1 MKIIHKICISMLFLI
16 LSLGMFAQ
24 VNIKGKIV
32 NDKNEPIEGV
42 SIQIEKTNFGTNS
55 KQDGSFEFNPNL
67 SKGNF
72 VLVFTALGYNTLKY
86 PINTSNKNNFLIE
99 TQLNS
104 SSNTLD
110 DIIVVGSSLKSKK
123 RELGNAITSIS
134 GKELEKS
141 GSANFLNSL
150 QGKVL
155 GAQITQN
162 SGDPA
167 GGVTIRIRGVKSL
180 QGSSDPLYIIDGIII
195 SNNSTNVN
203 QPAVFG
209 NQIGAANAGTNRNV
223 DVNPNDIESMNIING
238 AAAAAQYG
246 SRAANGVVIITTKK
260 GKSGAPKFN
269 FTTSVT
275 SNELRKKVPI
285 TTYGKQFGKASF
297 RLNTINFL
305 DGGSPAVTIAT
316 AATNGITYSPFYR
329 NGGTQNLPTNLVD
342 VTRYDYQDLI
352 FRTGVGTENNLSMSG
367 GNENTQYYSSIS
379 YSKNEGIIKGT
390 DFSKFNFKTR
400 IDQKINNWAKI
411 SAGISY
417 INSFANEKSNGNVF
431 YSPINSIWIT
441 NNIYDINKR
450 DGLGNLLS
458 VEPSRVNPLS
468 TIEDMNFT
476 QEVNRTINNL
486 QLTLTPIKNLTFDWI
501 VGVDYYNQVGRSFI
515 KPYPYQS
522 VSNLPLERFPNGFAA
537 NATNSVL
544 LYNNDINVSYLY
556 DITNDFKLNAIAGF
570 SYQFSKSEYVRASG
584 EGLAPFIET
593 VSGAT
598 NNFGV
603 GYGLDKYDLSGVF
616 GQATFSFK
624 NLAFITGAI
633 RQDKSSKFSIN
644 QSTQTYPKFS
654 GSFILSDLKFYKNSS
669 IKDIINS
676 IKLRSSWGQAGNL
689 AGIGSFDR
697 FWQYNPISYLGKNT
711 IIPSSALANQDVR
724 PEKTTEFE
732 YGFDLSFLNNKIN
745 VIANFYNQQIAD
757 LIVNRTLASSTG
769 GLSIVNNVGEME
781 NKGIELMLQVNPIK
795 SNNFNWEF
803 SIIYSSNTNK
813 IIKLGTPSI
822 AISNAAGAPVYLF
835 EGQPAS
841 VFYGTF
847 YARDASGNYILTPQG
862 FTQTQKGAQLAA
874 TPLSYTPST
883 TTDNYGISGS
893 EVRKIIGNPN
903 PSYTSSF
910 SNSLTYKNL
919 TFSFLIDMVQGVS
932 VFNADK
938 RTRQGVGIG
947 DLAEKEYKG
956 LVPRG
961 TIYSIYLNEEW
972 RIDDGSFIK
981 LREVS
986 LSYNLNILKSKLIK
1000 NASISLIGRN
1010 LISWDNY
1017 NGYDPETNAGGN
1029 NDILRGVDFGNVPI
1043 PKTYR
1048 LQFNLNF

>member
-1 MKIIHKICISMLFLI
+1 
-16 LSLGMFAQ
+16 
-24 VNIKGKIV
+24 
-32 NDKNEPIEGV
+32 
-42 SIQIEKTNFGTNS
+42 
-55 KQDGSFEFNPNL
+55 
-67 SKGNF
+67 
-72 VLVFTALGYNTLKY
+72 
-86 PINTSNKNNFLIE
+86 
-99 TQLNS
+99 
-104 SSNTLD
+104 
-110 DIIVVGSSLKSKK
+110 
-123 RELGNAITSIS
+123 
-134 GKELEKS
+134 
-141 GSANFLNSL
+141 
-150 QGKVL
+150 
-155 GAQITQN
+155 
-162 SGDPA
+162 
-167 GGVTIRIRGVKSL
+167 
-180 QGSSDPLYIIDGIII
+180 
-195 SNNSTNVN
+195 
-203 QPAVFG
+203 
-209 NQIGAANAGTNRNV
+209 
-223 DVNPNDIESMNIING
+223 
-238 AAAAAQYG
+238 
-246 SRAANGVVIITTKK
+246 
-260 GKSGAPKFN
+260 
-269 FTTSVT
+269 
-275 SNELRKKVPI
+275 
-285 TTYGKQFGKASF
+285 
-297 RLNTINFL
+297 
-305 DGGSPAVTIAT
+305 
-316 AATNGITYSPFYR
+316 
-329 NGGTQNLPTNLVD
+329 
-342 VTRYDYQDLI
+342 
-352 FRTGVGTENNLSMSG
+352 
-367 GNENTQYYSSIS
+367 
-379 YSKNEGIIKGT
+379 
-390 DFSKFNFKTR
+390 
-400 IDQKINNWAKI
+400 INNWAKI

-501 VGVDYYNQVGRSFI
+501 IGIDYYNQAGRSFI

-522 VSNLPLERFPNGFAA
+522 VANLPLERYPNGFAA

-556 DITNDFKLNAIAGF
+556 EITNDFKLNAIAGF
-570 SYQFSKSEYVRASG
+570 SYQFSKSEFVRASG

-689 AGIGSFDR
+689 AGIGSYDR

-732 YGFDLSFLNNKIN
+732 YGFDLSFLNSKIN

-757 LIVNRTLASSTG
+757 LVVNRTLASTSG

-847 YARDASGNYILTPQG
+847 YARDANGNFILTPQG
-862 FTQTQKGAQLAA
+862 FTQTQKGTQLAT
-874 TPLSYTPST
+874 TPLSYTTST
-883 TTDNYGISGS
+883 TTDAFGHIGGS

-910 SNSLTYKNL
+910 SNSLTYRNL

-986 LSYNLNILKSKLIK
+986 LSYNLKVLKSKFIK